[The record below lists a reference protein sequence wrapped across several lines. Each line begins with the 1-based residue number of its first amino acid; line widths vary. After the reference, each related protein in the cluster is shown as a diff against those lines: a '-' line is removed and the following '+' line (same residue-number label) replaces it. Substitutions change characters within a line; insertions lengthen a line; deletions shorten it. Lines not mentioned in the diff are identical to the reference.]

1 MLRQGEGGR
10 AVALQIVTLIALV
23 LKWLTS
29 ELVVVLILVAIGALI
44 EFGDPEDRV
53 FPFGDV
59 ALIALNFRMA
69 FDERIVGFRVGLDVE
84 QGRLPALDRVT
95 RGAFDSVRTLGEL
108 AIVLVL
114 VAVRALGEGEFFLE
128 VALQVASFAFDG
140 LVFSRQRVLG
150 LGVIEGIVESRC
162 RDAFPAAGV
171 VAGGASL
178 VLEAAFVRVSVAVV
192 ALAEGK
198 TFIPRRAL
206 RVGRVA
212 LLAFHFLVKSGQG
225 VARLVVIELA
235 RRILPIDEVVA
246 LDAIRAE
253 PAFVEILVAR
263 RAGLRDPEKRL
274 TEILHLD
281 RGALGSGNLIGR
293 VALIAGEAGV
303 FALEQVARFF
313 VIELIGV
320 PFDKRE
326 VHAIVI
332 GVAAY
337 AFLAGTSGYVIGSV
351 QSALGGDPR
360 ADVGVAADAAELRLT
375 AADLVAVGAVGGA
388 VECLV
393 RAGQG
398 AGRDLR
404 RSMSGKKNK
413 NEEEENYAESG
424 GSCDCARRVR
434 GETRHLVASNLSM
447 WQRTRP

>member
-1 MLRQGEGGR
+1 M
-10 AVALQIVTLIALV
+10 
-23 LKWLTS
+23 
-29 ELVVVLILVAIGALI
+29 
-44 EFGDPEDRV
+44 
-53 FPFGDV
+53 
-59 ALIALNFRMA
+59 
-69 FDERIVGFRVGLDVE
+69 
-84 QGRLPALDRVT
+84 
-95 RGAFDSVRTLGEL
+95 
-108 AIVLVL
+108 
-114 VAVRALGEGEFFLE
+114 
-128 VALQVASFAFDG
+128 
-140 LVFSRQRVLG
+140 
-150 LGVIEGIVESRC
+150 
-162 RDAFPAAGV
+162 
-171 VAGGASL
+171 AGGASL

-212 LLAFHFLVKSGQG
+212 LLAFHFLVKSGQW

-235 RRILPIDEVVA
+235 RRIFPINEVVA

-253 PAFVEILVAR
+253 PALVEILVAR

-320 PFDKRE
+320 PFNKRE
-326 VHAIVI
+326 IHAIVI
-332 GVAAY
+332 GVTAY
-337 AFLAGTSGYVIGSV
+337 AFLAGTGGYVIGGV

-404 RSMSGKKNK
+404 GSMSGKKNK